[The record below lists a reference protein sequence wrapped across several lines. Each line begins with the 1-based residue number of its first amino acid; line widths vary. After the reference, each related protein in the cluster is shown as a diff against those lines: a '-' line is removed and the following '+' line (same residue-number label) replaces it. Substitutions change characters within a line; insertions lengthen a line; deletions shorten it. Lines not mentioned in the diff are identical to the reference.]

1 MEQMPCVSSLLEAK
15 YFGGI
20 YDFVEVVLIRY
31 FKFLFTRCF
40 SLALSGLIS
49 EDNNDNRVHL
59 YGSTVSHGMR
69 HLPISFLN
77 QSSQG

>member
-1 MEQMPCVSSLLEAK
+1 MPWVSYLLEAK

-31 FKFLFTRCF
+31 FKFLFIKCF
-40 SLALSGLIS
+40 SLTLSDLIS
-49 EDNNDNRVHL
+49 EDNNDNSVHF
-59 YGSTVSHGMR
+59 YGSTVSYSMW